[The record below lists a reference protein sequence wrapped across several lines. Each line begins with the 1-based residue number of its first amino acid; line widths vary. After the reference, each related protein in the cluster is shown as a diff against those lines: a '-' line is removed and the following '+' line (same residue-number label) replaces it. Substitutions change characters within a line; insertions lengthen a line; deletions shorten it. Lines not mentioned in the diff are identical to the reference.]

1 MDKKGPLARP
11 TKEVFL
17 KGSLMGLIITIPSLT
32 AFFIAWYVIGDKYVA
47 LVVGIVVHFI
57 GMGFSLKI
65 AKKLFKVKQ
74 P

>member
-1 MDKKGPLARP
+1 LDKKGPLARP
-11 TKEVFL
+11 TRDVFL
-17 KGSLMGLIITIPSLT
+17 KGSLMGLIITIPSLS

-47 LVVGIVVHFI
+47 LVVGIVVHFV

>member
-11 TKEVFL
+11 TRDVFL
-17 KGSLMGLIITIPSLT
+17 KGSLMGLIITIPSLS

-47 LVVGIVVHFI
+47 LVVGIVVHFV

>member
-11 TKEVFL
+11 TKEIFL

-32 AFFIAWYVIGDKYVA
+32 AFFIAWSVIGDKYVA

-65 AKKLFKVKQ
+65 AKKLFKIKQ